1 MSSLKQEPIFLPDV
15 ENNPEPSRYLDL
27 IRTSQSAGR
36 ETWNIWYLFAFRPQ
50 MTQHLARFTQGVMR
64 ESSPL
69 SPGLRELIAAYTS
82 YVNECE
88 FCTKAHVAVAAELL
102 GSEDLVWTAL
112 RNLDSSSLKE
122 DEKAL
127 LRFAGKV
134 TSDLPSVTEADVK
147 ALRVLGWNDESIYYT
162 ITVCALFNFYNR
174 WITASGV
181 HAVSDEGHRMHGKVL
196 AQKGYDPQLRERHLS
211 TLGRSS
217 DEWVRSRKY

>member
-1 MSSLKQEPIFLPDV
+1 MQSVKQEPIYLPGV
-15 ENNPEPSRYLDL
+15 ANNPQPSHYLNL
-27 IRTSQSAGR
+27 IRTSQSSGR

-50 MTQHLARFTQGVMR
+50 MTQHLARFTQEVMR
-64 ESSPL
+64 EPSPL

-112 RNLDSSSLKE
+112 RNLDTSCLKE

-134 TSDLPSVTEADVK
+134 TGDLPSITEDDVK
-147 ALRVLGWNDESIYYT
+147 SLRALGWNDESIYYT

-181 HAVSDEGHRMHGKVL
+181 HAVSDEGHRLHGKVL
-196 AQKGYDPQLRERHLS
+196 AQKGYDPQLRERHLGS
-211 TLGRSS
+211 IGESS
-217 DEWVRSRKY
+217 E

>member
-1 MSSLKQEPIFLPDV
+1 MPSVSVEPIYLPDV
-15 ENNPEPSRYLDL
+15 ENNPQPSRYLDL
-27 IRTSQSAGR
+27 IRTCQSAGR
-36 ETWNIWYLFAFRPQ
+36 ETWNICYLFAFRPE
-50 MTQHLARFTQGVMR
+50 MTQHLARFTQEVMR
-64 ESSPL
+64 ELSPL

-112 RNLDSSSLKE
+112 RNLDASSLKE

-134 TSDLPSVTEADVK
+134 TSDLPSITEDDVK
-147 ALRVLGWNDESIYYT
+147 SLRALGWNDESIYYT

-181 HAVSDEGHRMHGKVL
+181 HAVSDEGHRLHGKVL
-196 AQKGYDPQLRERHLS
+196 AQKGYDPQLRERHLGS
-211 TLGRSS
+211 IRESS
-217 DEWVRSRKY
+217 E